1 MERTVV
7 NNNDLYNLDYCRKPN
22 PFKVYADFNIFKS
35 LKNTKKFVQFKDP
48 LPPTVSSGLPG
59 LKPRFYLL
67 LYDFFGP
74 DSMTFY
80 DHFMTF

>member
-1 MERTVV
+1 MINCNE
-7 NNNDLYNLDYCRKPN
+7 NENE
-22 PFKVYADFNIFKS
+22 II
-35 LKNTKKFVQFKDP
+35 KKQYKQP
-48 LPPTVSSGLPG
+48 ISRPGLPG

-80 DHFMTF
+80 D

>member
-1 MERTVV
+1 MLKQVV
-7 NNNDLYNLDYCRKPN
+7 PIIYLAADTYFNLKI
-22 PFKVYADFNIFKS
+22 A
-35 LKNTKKFVQFKDP
+35 
-48 LPPTVSSGLPG
+48 GLPG